1 MTQRIWD
8 ITPPL
13 GITAPVFPGDTPFGV
28 TWAERMTAGASA
40 NVSTVS
46 LSPHVGAHADAPMH
60 LRDGAADAAA
70 LPLEPFL
77 GPCIVIDLADVLQE
91 GCEGLIGREVLPEDG
106 LPPRVLLRTRRRRS
120 IAWDPAFHALSPG
133 LVEALLERNVL
144 LVGVDVPSI
153 DPAGSRMLPAHRLAL
168 GGGMAVLENLDL
180 SGVPAG
186 CFELIALP
194 LPMEGVEASPVRAV
208 LRSPD

>member
-8 ITPPL
+8 ITPHL
-13 GITAPVFPGDTPFGV
+13 AISTPVFPGDTPFGV
-28 TWAERMTAGASA
+28 IWTERMTAGASA

-46 LSPHVGAHADAPMH
+46 LSPHAGAHADAPLH

-70 LPLEPFL
+70 LQLEPFP
-77 GPCIVIDLADVLQE
+77 GPRIVIDLADVLPE
-91 GCEGLIGREVLPEDG
+91 GRGGLIDREVLPEDG
-106 LPPRVLLRTRRRRS
+106 LLPRVLFRTRRRRS
-120 IAWDPAFHALSPG
+120 TAWDPAFHALSPG
-133 LVEALLERNVL
+133 LVEALLERAVL

-153 DPAGSRMLPAHRLAL
+153 DPAESRMLPAHRLAL

-186 CFELIALP
+186 RHELIALP

-208 LRSPD
+208 LRSPG